1 MKPTISLL
9 MLFGLGTFGAHAAN
23 LVVNGGL
30 ESGLTGSHNY
40 NVSCELGSFHY
51 GPTSYG
57 NLLPDNWN
65 RTGTRG
71 WTVTDDGATD
81 TFPAALGHYAFRLDA
96 NAAGDPSPGVPNKLY
111 QTNITLD
118 AGMTYTFSS
127 DMWSEKANGSQ
138 LSVDLEGPTTAI
150 SVLSGYADAVPG
162 VETVTASFTP
172 AESGDFTLY
181 LYTPATDNNH
191 TWVDNIS
198 IVPEPSVATMLGM
211 LGGLMFVRRRRK

>member
-23 LVVNGGL
+23 LVVNGEL
-30 ESGLTGSHNY
+30 ENSLSGNDSHG
-40 NVSCELGSFHY
+40 VSCELGSFKF
-51 GPTSYG
+51 GPGSYG
-57 NLLPDNWN
+57 STMPDNWN
-65 RTGTRG
+65 RDGDRG
-71 WTVTDDGATD
+71 WVGTDNGASKS
-81 TFPAALGHYAFRLDA
+81 FPAALGHYAFRLDA
-96 NAAGDPSPGVPNKLY
+96 YGALDKFY
-111 QTNITLD
+111 QTNITLS
-118 AGMTYTFSS
+118 AGTSYTFSA
-127 DMWSEKANGSQ
+127 DMWSERTNGSQ
-138 LSVDLEGPTTAI
+138 LSVDLERPTTAI